1 MEIAV
6 EKRKKEKEH
15 AKRITHQTHGAV
27 AQQLHKFGFFPAMLK
42 FWHLI
47 YTASL
52 QLKIRL
58 FQAVIQSKDL
68 DKSVL
73 SNFLTKRKSS

>member
-1 MEIAV
+1 MPRELHLNAV
-6 EKRKKEKEH
+6 GWGTE
-15 AKRITHQTHGAV
+15 
-27 AQQLHKFGFFPAMLK
+27 QQLHKFGFFPAMLN

-58 FQAVIQSKDL
+58 FQTVIQSKGL
-68 DKSVL
+68 
-73 SNFLTKRKSS
+73 N